1 VDASDRPWI
10 EETPVLCAD
19 MATDTASQT
28 VVERES
34 LSALHLA
41 GIALAVVSGLLHL
54 FLGVNFIGSPIGW
67 SFLVAGIGFVAGSA
81 AVVANYRRPLVY
93 LLGIPFTLGQVVA
106 WYVINAPDFSAV
118 GFIDKGAQVA
128 LVALLVILYRRES

>member
-1 VDASDRPWI
+1 M
-10 EETPVLCAD
+10 AD

-67 SFLVAGIGFVAGSA
+67 SFLVAGIGFFAGSA

-106 WYVINAPDFSAV
+106 WYAINAPDFSGV

-128 LVALLVILYRRES
+128 LVALLVVLYRKES

>member
-1 VDASDRPWI
+1 M
-10 EETPVLCAD
+10 TPDV
-19 MATDTASQT
+19 TSQSGLGT
-28 VVERES
+28 ES

-54 FLGVNFIGSPIGW
+54 FLGVSLVSRPIGLA
-67 SFLVAGIGFVAGSA
+67 FLFAGVGFFAGSA
-81 AVVANYRRPLVY
+81 AVVANYRRPAVY

-106 WYVINAPDFSAV
+106 WYLINAPDFSGV
-118 GFIDKGAQVA
+118 GFIDKTGQLG